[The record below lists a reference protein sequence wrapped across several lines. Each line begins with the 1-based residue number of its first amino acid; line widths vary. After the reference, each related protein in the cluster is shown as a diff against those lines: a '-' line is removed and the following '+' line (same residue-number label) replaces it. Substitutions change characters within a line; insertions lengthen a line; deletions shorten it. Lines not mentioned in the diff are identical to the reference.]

1 MMDVPPNIRGV
12 EALNLYKEALPVIIE
27 RELLV
32 EKLLTLTQSAMV
44 RSHASFARRCD
55 DLRRKIAALNAKI
68 RHILPL
74 EDAALVG

>member
-1 MMDVPPNIRGV
+1 MMDVPPSIRGV
-12 EALNLYKEALPVIIE
+12 EALTLYRQALPVIIE

-32 EKLLTLTQSAMV
+32 EKLLTLTRSAI
-44 RSHASFARRCD
+44 RSRASLARRCE

-74 EDAALVG
+74 EDAALVA